1 MQLAG
6 SKVAVVGGDARE
18 REVIS
23 ALAMCG
29 ASVFTAARPP
39 GESGAG
45 WCATVAEA
53 TAGAS
58 CLVLPL
64 PGVDARGRVYAP
76 LVAEPFVV
84 SASDLAQLL
93 PGAPI
98 LVGTARPCLSE
109 PAARLGHPL
118 VELAEDDEL
127 AIYNSIPTA
136 EGALQLAMER
146 RPITVHDSQ
155 AVVIGFG
162 RCGTALARALAA
174 LGAHVTVVA
183 RKPADRAR
191 AFSLG
196 LAATDY
202 AGATPAVAAA
212 DFIFNTVP
220 ALVLT
225 GELLASTRPECLIID
240 LASAPGGTD
249 FAAAER
255 LGREAILAP
264 GLPGKVA
271 PVTAG
276 RALARVVVA
285 RLAAR

>member
-1 MQLAG
+1 M
-6 SKVAVVGGDARE
+6 GGDARE
-18 REVIS
+18 REVIA
-23 ALAMCG
+23 ALAASG
-29 ASVFTAARPP
+29 AVVPVAARPP
-39 GESGAG
+39 GEPGAT
-45 WCATVAEA
+45 WYATVGEA
-53 TAGAS
+53 LAGAS
-58 CLVLPL
+58 ALILPL
-64 PGVDARGRVYAP
+64 PGVDARGRVHAP
-76 LVAEPFVV
+76 LVADQFFISV
-84 SASDLAQLL
+84 ADLERLL

-98 LVGTARPCLSE
+98 LVGSARPCLSE

-118 VELAEDDEL
+118 VELADDDEL

-136 EGALQLAMER
+136 EGAIQMAMER
-146 RPITVHDSQ
+146 RPITIHDSR
-155 AVVIGFG
+155 AVVIGLG
-162 RCGTALARALAA
+162 RCGTTLARTLAA
-174 LGAHVTVVA
+174 LGAHVTAVA

-202 AGATPAVAAA
+202 PGAAAALAAA

-220 ALVLT
+220 APVLT
-225 GELLASTRPECLIID
+225 AELIALTRPECLIID

-271 PVTAG
+271 PLTAG
-276 RALARVVVA
+276 RALARVVIA
-285 RLAAR
+285 RLAGR